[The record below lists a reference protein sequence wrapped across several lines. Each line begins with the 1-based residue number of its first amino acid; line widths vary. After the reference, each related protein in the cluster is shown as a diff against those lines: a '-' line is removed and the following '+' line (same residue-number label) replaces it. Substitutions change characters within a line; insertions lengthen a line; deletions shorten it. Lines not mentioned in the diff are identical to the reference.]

1 MGAGR
6 QGSLKILI
14 VLTYY
19 HPHTTGL
26 TQHAKSLAEAMARRG
41 HQVTV
46 AASRHDASLPKAPQM
61 LNGVRV
67 VRLWAPIRL
76 SRGMVMPTFPWRILQ
91 LMRQH
96 DIVSIHTPMLETA
109 LISLLGRIAGVSIVP
124 THHGD
129 LFLPDGWTNQLIIK
143 MMYFLFA
150 FMARRAPAIVGYS
163 EDYRENSY
171 YLRPFREKVEAIY
184 PPVSIPAPEPGKAAA
199 LRRLWQ
205 VDDGPLIGFSGR
217 FAHEKRPDLLIQS
230 LAVINR
236 DYPNARIV
244 FAGEY
249 EINYESTWR
258 KHKALVE
265 KHKEQLI
272 FLGLLDDRQALANFY
287 AACDVVVIPSNNE
300 CMGLAQIEAM
310 LCGTPVVMSDIY
322 GGRVPV
328 QVTGMGKLSQQG
340 DWRSIGETTMAL
352 LRERDKFVKSREF
365 IADCF
370 SMETTIGRYEAVL
383 RRHAIARPSR

>member
-6 QGSLKILI
+6 QQKLKLLI

-19 HPHTTGL
+19 YPHSTGL

-46 AASRHDASLPKAPQM
+46 VASRHDASLPKAPEM

-67 VRLWAPIRL
+67 VRLWAPLRL
-76 SRGMVMPTFPWRILQ
+76 SRGMVMPTFPWRVLS

-109 LISLLGRIAGVSIVP
+109 LISMLGRVAGVNIVP

-129 LFLPDGWTNQLIIK
+129 LFLPDGKLNEVIIK
-143 MMYFLFA
+143 LMYGMFA

-171 YLRPFREKVEAIY
+171 YLKPFQQKVEAIY
-184 PPVSIPAPEPGKAAA
+184 PPVSIPHPDLEKAAK
-199 LRRLWQ
+199 LRLKWRCGG
-205 VDDGPLIGFSGR
+205 GPIIGFSGR

-230 LAVINR
+230 LEVVNQ

-258 KHKALVE
+258 KHKALVQ
-265 KHKEQLI
+265 KYKGQLI
-272 FLGLLDDRQALANFY
+272 FLGMLDDRQELANFY
-287 AACDVVVIPSNNE
+287 AACDVLVIPSNNE

-328 QVTGMGKLSQQG
+328 QVTGMGKLSRQG
-340 DWRSIGETTMAL
+340 DWRSIGQATLAVL
-352 LRERDKFVKSREF
+352 GDRERYVKPRER
-365 IADCF
+365 IESCF
-370 SMETTIGRYEAVL
+370 SLETTINRYEALL
-383 RRHAIARPSR
+383 RRHATLRQR

>member
-1 MGAGR
+1 MGAGC
-6 QGSLKILI
+6 QQKLKILI

-19 HPHTTGL
+19 YPHSTGL

-46 AASRHDASLPKAPQM
+46 LASRHDSSLPREPEM

-67 VRLWAPIRL
+67 VRMWAPLRL
-76 SRGMVMPTFPWRILQ
+76 SRGMVMPTFPWRALR

-109 LISLLGRIAGVSIVP
+109 LLSLLGRVAGVHILP

-129 LFLPDGWTNQLIIK
+129 LFLPDGKMNQFIINL
-143 MMYFLFA
+143 MYGMFA

-163 EDYRENSY
+163 EDYREHSY
-171 YLRPFREKVEAIY
+171 YLKPFRDKVEVIY
-184 PPVSIPAPEPGKAAA
+184 PPVSIPLPDLEKAAQ
-199 LRRLWQ
+199 LRLKWNNAA
-205 VDDGPLIGFSGR
+205 GPIIGFSGR
-217 FAHEKRPDLLIQS
+217 FAHEKRPDLLIRS
-230 LAVINR
+230 LEVVNR
-236 DYPNARIV
+236 AHPTARIV

-249 EINYESTWR
+249 QINYETTWR

-265 KHKEQLI
+265 KYKDQLI

-287 AACDVVVIPSNNE
+287 ATCDVVVIPSNNE

-328 QVTGMGKLSQQG
+328 QVTGMGRLSRQS
-340 DWRSIGETTMAL
+340 DWRSIGEATL
-352 LRERDKFVKSREF
+352 EVLENRERYVKSREY
-365 IADCF
+365 IESCF
-370 SMETTIGRYEAVL
+370 SLETTINRYETVL
-383 RRHAIARPSR
+383 RRHATVRSR